1 MVKKSLQTL
10 LDGENEWKTEMEAR
24 FEALQNEVLEIR
36 QLLNM
41 SRSQDGNLS
50 TPTAGKTSRTT
61 QSAVLSEP
69 PQDNLDVA
77 PSPMASNNATAMTRA
92 NSSEPTM
99 HAISQTQ
106 PVLDTPMASLY
117 EVTRLRNIRSD
128 PQTVSSPSTD
138 NIQGLD
144 PIAKGKLSLQ
154 EAERL
159 FSAFKE
165 TLDAYLWS
173 RVALVH
179 ETLEETRASSTLL
192 TTAILTVTALHEQ
205 DQGRTFDICYPIFL
219 QLASQ
224 AVFARYHTMDDI
236 RGLCIGAFW
245 LSDLSWK
252 LSGLAVRIATEL
264 NLHQFSAGGLQSAS
278 EEQREKSRLWYL
290 LYVCDHHFSIAYGRP
305 PVISES
311 AVITRHENVLKAPD
325 VRQSD
330 LRLHS
335 QVGVFMILS
344 RMVHTFGSDQSR
356 LVTNDEFEA
365 LRRYDIDLGL
375 WKDHWERQLGMSE
388 INSST

>member
-1 MVKKSLQTL
+1 
-10 LDGENEWKTEMEAR
+10 MEAR
-24 FEALQNEVLEIR
+24 FEALQSEVLEIR

-41 SRSQDGNLS
+41 SRSQSGNLRTS
-50 TPTAGKTSRTT
+50 TAGETSRMSRST
-61 QSAVLSEP
+61 VWSETET
-69 PQDNLDVA
+69 QDNLDA
-77 PSPMASNNATAMTRA
+77 ASSPIAVNDATAMTRA
-92 NSSEPTM
+92 NSSDPT
-99 HAISQTQ
+99 HHGISQTQ

-117 EVTRLRNIRSD
+117 EVTKLRNIRSD
-128 PQTVSSPSTD
+128 PQTVSSPSID
-138 NIQGLD
+138 NVQGLD
-144 PIAKGKLSLQ
+144 PIARGKLSLQ
-154 EAERL
+154 EGERL
-159 FSAFKE
+159 FSTFKE

-179 ETLEETRASSTLL
+179 ETLEEARASSTLL

-224 AVFARYHTMDDI
+224 SVFARYHTLDDI

-264 NLHQFSAGGLQSAS
+264 NLHQFSAEGFRNAS
-278 EEQREKSRLWYL
+278 EEQLEKSRLWYL

-335 QVGVFMILS
+335 QVGVFIILS
-344 RMVHTFGSDQSR
+344 RMFHTFGSDQSR

-365 LRRYDIDLGL
+365 LRRYDIDLDL
-375 WKDHWERQLGMSE
+375 WRDHWERRLGMST
-388 INSST
+388 IKMSSPMSPN